1 MLRHLWLFYFCDREF
16 FRGFHFLISRWLLNL
31 LPKLLDLLKLPI
43 IRKFGKFGFLQF
55 SLAQLRIYD
64 FYKKVLRLL
73 ITLNKTS
80 VKICFEFWQTFR
92 LLITLNKTSVK
103 IQNKSCFF
111 LAEYLILGLFA
122 VYLEPPVFF
131 ASTTPKGKIRYFNTP
146 YQYILFNIV
155 ITFLFR

>member
-16 FRGFHFLISRWLLNL
+16 FRSFHFLISRWLLNL
-31 LPKLLDLLKLPI
+31 LLRLLDLLKLPI

-64 FYKKVLRLL
+64 FYKKVLL
-73 ITLNKTS
+73 
-80 VKICFEFWQTFR
+80 

-103 IQNKSCFF
+103 IQNKSWLF
-111 LAEYLILGLFA
+111 LAEYLILALFA
-122 VYLEPPVFF
+122 LYLEPPVFL
-131 ASTTPKGKIRYFNTP
+131 ASTTPKGKIRYLNTP
-146 YQYILFNIV
+146 YHYILFNIV